1 MMPSMSTYSHCT
13 PVIRLTS
20 LKGITL
26 NLIQHLP
33 MVLLI
38 YENKTANEL
47 IQYHELDIEQLRRR
61 I

>member
-1 MMPSMSTYSHCT
+1 
-13 PVIRLTS
+13 
-20 LKGITL
+20 
-26 NLIQHLP
+26 
-33 MVLLI
+33 MVPLI